1 MLVELVGFA
10 QALARC
16 LHFEKVDPADLENA
30 LSDAGEPLELRFVE
44 PASDTPLIGSGSA
57 FTHLVFVQHGT
68 IVPWQYPYSE
78 LKAPYLIGEHEFL
91 SDAERWVAS
100 YSAVTEAIVV
110 DIPVGVMR
118 LIVER
123 IPSVRDRMH
132 QLVMLR
138 LARFYWTSLATTGTP
153 ASRVAAALV
162 SRLVLEGLDYGEKRK
177 IRIRQNDLIRL
188 TTMSRSAVADGLG
201 SLARDQ
207 AILLGSDPSARF
219 TGKVTVPDVERLK
232 YQAFA
237 EIRDREIRSLLA
249 RPDEDEPSLSVPSAT
264 SSPMGSATPMAAT
277 ERPLEPARPMNF
289 GSDRVPLEENATLF
303 HGYVAVDWSSNGAPV
318 RGANS
323 IWVAVCDKD
332 GPVELKNPDTRQEAI
347 KYIEALLDEATAQGG
362 RLLCGFDFSFG
373 YPQGAARKFAGGDG
387 WEVVWAQIAGHIE
400 DGPNNAN
407 NRFQVA
413 ARLNQ
418 GFDVEGPFWGN
429 GLKRD
434 IDGLPRK
441 RPQDGWDGNLP
452 RSLRHAEEVVPRA
465 QEVWKLNGAGSVGG
479 QALTGIAALERLR
492 QRRDDVC
499 VWPFETLGEGS
510 AHVLAEIYPS
520 LIDPFPGNEVLDAR
534 QVKAVAMALRE
545 LDRRGE
551 LERYLQ
557 APNDMPDQ
565 VRHQVRHEEGAILGM
580 HDREGFR
587 AAASNA
593 R

>member
-1 MLVELVGFA
+1 MLVKIGG
-10 QALARC
+10 LAGSLSRC
-16 LHFEKVDPADLENA
+16 LHFETVDPADLEEA
-30 LSDAGEPLELRFVE
+30 LADADEPLELRFVE
-44 PASDTPLIGSGSA
+44 PASDTPLIGSGA
-57 FTHLVFVQHGT
+57 PFTHLVFVQHGT

-78 LKAPYLIGEHEFL
+78 LAAPYLIGEHELL
-91 SDAERWVAS
+91 SGAERWVAS

-118 LIVER
+118 RILER
-123 IPSVRDRMH
+123 VPGVRDRMH
-132 QLVMLR
+132 QLVMRR

-162 SRLVLEGLDYGEKRK
+162 SRLALEGDDHGKNRTIDILQK
-177 IRIRQNDLIRL
+177 DLIRL

-201 SLARDQ
+201 SLARDG
-207 AILLGSDPSARF
+207 AVRLGSQSSARF
-219 TGKVTVPDVERLK
+219 AGTVEVPDVERLK
-232 YQAFA
+232 YEAFA
-237 EIRDREIRSLLA
+237 VIRERELPSLFA
-249 RPDEDEPSLSVPSAT
+249 HPDEDVQSSSDPPAT
-264 SSPMGSATPMAAT
+264 HSPMGSGTPMATT
-277 ERPLEPARPMNF
+277 ERPLEPAQPRDF
-289 GSDRVPLEENATLF
+289 GSDRVPYEGNLPLF
-303 HGYVAVDWSSNGAPV
+303 DGYVAVDWSSSAAPT

-332 GPVELKNPDTRQEAI
+332 GPVELVNPDTRQEAMEYI
-347 KYIEALLDEATAQGG
+347 KELLDEATTQGG
-362 RLLCGFDFSFG
+362 RLLCGFDFPFG
-373 YPQGAARKFAGGDG
+373 YPQGTARKLAGSDG
-387 WEVVWAQIAGHIE
+387 WEVVWDQLAEHIE

-418 GFDVEGPFWGN
+418 GFEVEGPFWGN

-434 IDGLPRK
+434 IEGLPRK
-441 RPQDGWDGNLP
+441 RPQDGWDDSLP
-452 RSLRHAEEVVPRA
+452 PSLRHAETMIPRA

-520 LIDPFPGNEVLDAR
+520 LIDPYPGNEVLDAR
-534 QVKAVAMALRE
+534 QVKAVAVAMRE

-551 LERYLQ
+551 LERYLR
-557 APNDMPDQ
+557 APNDMPVQ
-565 VRHQVRHEEGAILGM
+565 VRNEEGAILGM
-580 HDREGFR
+580 HDREGFQ
-587 AAASNA
+587 ALAAS
-593 R
+593 RSM

>member
-1 MLVELVGFA
+1 MLVEIVGFA

-16 LHFEKVDPADLENA
+16 LHFEKVDPADLEKA

-78 LKAPYLIGEHEFL
+78 LAAPYLIGEHEFL

-110 DIPVGVMR
+110 DIPVSVMR

-123 IPSVRDRMH
+123 IPGVRDRMH
-132 QLVMLR
+132 QLVMRR

-162 SRLVLEGLDYGEKRK
+162 SRLALEGDDYGENRK
-177 IRIRQNDLIRL
+177 IRIQQKDLIRL

-201 SLARDQ
+201 SLVRDE

-237 EIRDREIRSLLA
+237 EIRDREIRSLFG

-264 SSPMGSATPMAAT
+264 GSPPGLATPMAAT

-303 HGYVAVDWSSNGAPV
+303 DGYVAVDWSANAAPV
-318 RGANS
+318 RGANG

-332 GPVELKNPDTRQEAI
+332 GPVELANPDTRQEAI
-347 KYIEALLDEATAQGG
+347 NYIEALLDEATTQGG
-362 RLLCGFDFSFG
+362 RLLCGLDLPFG
-373 YPQGAARKFAGGDG
+373 FPRGTAGKLAGHDG
-387 WEVVWAQIAGHIE
+387 WEALWAQIAEHIE

-407 NRFQVA
+407 NRLQVA

-418 GFDVEGPFWGN
+418 RFEVEGPFWGN

-441 RPQDGWDGNLP
+441 RPQDDWDGNLP
-452 RSLRHAEEVVPRA
+452 PSLRYAERTVRGA
-465 QEVWKLNGAGSVGG
+465 QEVWRLNGAGSIGG
-479 QALTGIAALERLR
+479 QALTGIAALEGLR
-492 QRRDDVC
+492 QRRDDVR
-499 VWPFETLGEGS
+499 VWPFQELGGGARS
-510 AHVLAEIYPS
+510 QHLLAEIYPS
-520 LIDPFPGNEVLDAR
+520 LIDPCPGNEALDAR
-534 QVKAVAMALRE
+534 RVKAMAEALRE
-545 LDRRGE
+545 LDRQGE
-551 LERYLQ
+551 LESYLQ
-557 APNDMPDQ
+557 APNEMPPY
-565 VRHQVRHEEGAILGM
+565 VRHEEGAILGM
-580 HDREGFR
+580 DDPEGFR
-587 AAASNA
+587 AAAAS
-593 R
+593 RSM

>member
-1 MLVELVGFA
+1 MLVGISGGFA
-10 QALARC
+10 QALVRC
-16 LHFEKVDPADLENA
+16 QHFKGVDPAALEKA

-44 PASDTPLIGSGSA
+44 PAAADAPLIGSGA
-57 FTHLVFVQHGT
+57 PFTHLVFVQHGT

-118 LIVER
+118 LILER
-123 IPSVRDRMH
+123 IPGVRDRMH
-132 QLVMLR
+132 QLVMRR
-138 LARFYWTSLATTGTP
+138 LARYYWTSLATTGTP

-162 SRLVLEGLDYGEKRK
+162 SRLALKGEDYGKDLE
-177 IRIRQNDLIRL
+177 IEIRQTDLIRL

-201 SLARDQ
+201 SLVMAE
-207 AILLGSDPSARF
+207 AILLDGDSSVRF
-219 TGKVTVPDVERLK
+219 TGKVKIPDVERLK

-237 EIRDREIRSLLA
+237 EIRDKEIRSLLGH
-249 RPDEDEPSLSVPSAT
+249 PVEDEGSLSIPSAT
-264 SSPMGSATPMAAT
+264 SNPMGSATPKTAT
-277 ERPLEPARPMNF
+277 ERPTEPARTMNF
-289 GSDRVPLEENATLF
+289 SSDRVPFEGNVPLF
-303 HGYVAVDWSSNGAPV
+303 DGYVAVDWSSSAAPA

-323 IWVAVCDKD
+323 IWIAVYDKD
-332 GPVELKNPDTRQEAI
+332 GPVELANPDTRQEAME
-347 KYIEALLDEATAQGG
+347 YINALLDEATAQGG

-373 YPQGAARKFAGGDG
+373 YPEGTARKLAGSDG
-387 WEVVWAQIAGHIE
+387 WEALWAQIAGYIE

-418 GFDVEGPFWGN
+418 RFDGEGPFWGN

-452 RSLRHAEEVVPRA
+452 PSLRYAEKKVPRA

-479 QALTGIAALERLR
+479 QTLTGIAALERLR
-492 QRRDDVC
+492 QRRDDVR

-520 LIDPFPGNEVLDAR
+520 LIDPYPGNEVLDAR
-534 QVKAVAMALRE
+534 QVKAVAVALRE

-557 APNDMPDQ
+557 APNDMPIQ
-565 VRHQVRHEEGAILGM
+565 VRCEEGAILGM
-580 HDREGFR
+580 HDQEGFR
-587 AAASNA
+587 AAAAS
-593 R
+593 RSM

>member
-1 MLVELVGFA
+1 MLIGIGGFA
-10 QALARC
+10 GFLSRC
-16 LHFEKVDPADLENA
+16 LHFETVDPADLEEA
-30 LSDAGEPLELRFVE
+30 LAGADEPLELRFVE
-44 PASDTPLIGSGSA
+44 PVSDTPLIGSGA
-57 FTHLVFVQHGT
+57 PFTHLVFVQHGT

-78 LKAPYLIGEHEFL
+78 LAAPYLIGDHEFL
-91 SDAERWVAS
+91 SNAERWVAS

-118 LIVER
+118 SILER

-132 QLVMLR
+132 QLMMRR

-162 SRLVLEGLDYGEKRK
+162 SRLALEGDDHGENRTIDILQK
-177 IRIRQNDLIRL
+177 DLIRL

-201 SLARDQ
+201 SLAGDGAVR
-207 AILLGSDPSARF
+207 LGSQSSARF
-219 TGKVTVPDVERLK
+219 TGTVEIPDVERLK
-232 YQAFA
+232 YEAFA
-237 EIRDREIRSLLA
+237 VIRERDIPSLLA
-249 RPDEDEPSLSVPSAT
+249 HPDEDVQSPSVPPAT
-264 SSPMGSATPMAAT
+264 SSPTGSTTPMAAT
-277 ERPLEPARPMNF
+277 EWPLEPARPRNF
-289 GSDRVPLEENATLF
+289 GSDRVPFEGNVPLF
-303 HGYVAVDWSSNGAPV
+303 DGYVAIDWSSSAAPT

-332 GPVELKNPDTRQEAI
+332 GPVELANPDTRQEAMEYI
-347 KYIEALLDEATAQGG
+347 KELLDEATRQGG
-362 RLLCGFDFSFG
+362 RLLCGFDFPFG
-373 YPQGAARKFAGGDG
+373 YPQGTARKLAGSDG
-387 WEVVWAQIAGHIE
+387 WEVLWERLAEHIE

-418 GFDVEGPFWGN
+418 GFEAEGPFWGN

-434 IDGLPRK
+434 IAGLPRK
-441 RPQDGWDGNLP
+441 RPQDGWDDNLP
-452 RSLRHAEEVVPRA
+452 PSLRNAERMVPRA

-492 QRRDDVC
+492 QRRDDVR

-520 LIDPFPGNEVLDAR
+520 LIDPYPGNEVLDAR
-534 QVKAVAMALRE
+534 QVKAVVVALRE

-551 LERYLQ
+551 LESYLQ
-557 APNDMPDQ
+557 APNDMPP
-565 VRHQVRHEEGAILGM
+565 HVRHEEGAILGM
-580 HDREGFR
+580 HDQEGFR
-587 AAASNA
+587 AVATS
-593 R
+593 RSV

>member
-1 MLVELVGFA
+1 MLVEIVGFA

-16 LHFEKVDPADLENA
+16 LHFETVDPADLEKA

-44 PASDTPLIGSGSA
+44 PASDAPLIGSGAA
-57 FTHLVFVQHGT
+57 FTHLMFVQHGT

-78 LKAPYLIGEHEFL
+78 LAAPYLIGEHEFL

-110 DIPVGVMR
+110 DIPVSVMR

-123 IPSVRDRMH
+123 IPGVRDRMH
-132 QLVMLR
+132 QLVMRR

-162 SRLVLEGLDYGEKRK
+162 SRLALEGDDYGENRK
-177 IRIRQNDLIRL
+177 IRIQQKDLIRL

-201 SLARDQ
+201 SLVTEG
-207 AILLGSDPSARF
+207 AIRLGSDPSARF
-219 TGKVTVPDVERLK
+219 AGEVDVPDVERLK

-249 RPDEDEPSLSVPSAT
+249 HPDEDEPSLSVPSAT

-303 HGYVAVDWSSNGAPV
+303 HGYVAVDWSANAAPV
-318 RGANS
+318 RGANG

-332 GPVELKNPDTRQEAI
+332 GPVELANPDTRQEAVN
-347 KYIEALLDEATAQGG
+347 YIEALLGEAATQGG
-362 RLLCGFDFSFG
+362 RLLCGFDLPFG
-373 YPQGAARKFAGGDG
+373 FPRGTAGKLAGHDG
-387 WEVVWAQIAGHIE
+387 WEALWAQIAEHIE

-407 NRFQVA
+407 NRLQVA

-418 GFDVEGPFWGN
+418 RFEVEGPFWGN

-452 RSLRHAEEVVPRA
+452 RRLRCAENMVRGA
-465 QEVWKLNGAGSVGG
+465 QEVWRLNGAGSIGG
-479 QALTGIAALERLR
+479 KALTGIAALEGLR

-499 VWPFETLGEGS
+499 VWPFGTLGEGS

-520 LIDPFPGNEVLDAR
+520 LIDPCPGNEALDAR
-534 QVKAVAMALRE
+534 RVKAMAEAMRE

-551 LERYLQ
+551 LESYLQ
-557 APNDMPDQ
+557 APNDMPP
-565 VRHQVRHEEGAILGM
+565 HVRHEEGAILGM
-580 HDREGFR
+580 HDPEGFR
-587 AAASNA
+587 AAAANRSM
-593 R
+593 